1 MNKKEN
7 NNLIILSTHTMC
19 FCILGMMFLTIIS
32 SIGIFKSLINEYNQK
47 MQYNEIF
54 LILIAILVAP
64 PVEEFIFRKL
74 LFNFLRK
81 RTKYYNLIQAILF
94 GLAHGNPLQFIY
106 TFLLGILLGNIK
118 DRTGKVKIS
127 ILMHMVFNIT
137 GIFFP
142 MILKSLAENPSIS
155 ENTKGMVVLASI
167 IIPSIMFFITLKML
181 GKGMYKMVKEKYIPE
196 TAKK

>member
-64 PVEEFIFRKL
+64 PIEEFIFRKL

-81 RTKYYNLIQAILF
+81 RTKYYLGWLMKILYSSSILF
-94 GLAHGNPLQFIY
+94 Y
-106 TFLLGILLGNIK
+106 
-118 DRTGKVKIS
+118 
-127 ILMHMVFNIT
+127 
-137 GIFFP
+137 
-142 MILKSLAENPSIS
+142 
-155 ENTKGMVVLASI
+155 
-167 IIPSIMFFITLKML
+167 
-181 GKGMYKMVKEKYIPE
+181 
-196 TAKK
+196 